1 MLNRLV
7 KLKETDCLKLS
18 ASKLEQWK
26 LPSEKTDEKRMHV
39 LGAGELSERVRESCS

>member
-7 KLKETDCLKLS
+7 KLKETDRFRLS

-26 LPSEKTDEKRMHV
+26 LPSEKTDEKRVHG
-39 LGAGELSERVRESCS
+39 L